1 MSFLD
6 GIVGTSLNP
15 DIFFVIIIVLVGM
28 VAIFL
33 RKSGLVYIGPDEIG
47 LVIKNFGSPLPKG
60 QILAFNDEAGYQ
72 ADVLAPGWRF
82 KTPYFYSVEKFPVLQ
97 IPSDS
102 VGVILSQIGKDLP
115 AGALNATGE
124 GLSAEDYKD
133 PRVFISKN
141 GEKGIQRIVLPYSST
156 WTLNPVA
163 FVVRTTAGT
172 WGKPMS
178 ESGTKGF
185 ENMHTSVTVVGGVS
199 NLVSAEVGK

>member
-1 MSFLD
+1 MSIGSNLSM
-6 GIVGTSLNP
+6 IL
-15 DIFFVIIIVLVGM
+15 VIIAVFTVIALL
-28 VAIFL
+28 L
-33 RKSGLVYIGPDEIG
+33 RRAGLVYIGPDEIG
-47 LVIKNFGSPLPKG
+47 LVIKNFGDPLPKG
-60 QILAFNDEAGYQ
+60 QILAFNGEAGYQ

-82 KTPYFYSVEKFPVLQ
+82 KTPYFYYVEKFPVLQ
-97 IPSDS
+97 IPPDS

-124 GLSAEDYKD
+124 GLLAEDYKD

-163 FVVRTTAGT
+163 FVVMTTAGT

-185 ENMHTSVTVVGGVS
+185 ENIKTSVTIVSGGPRFA
-199 NLVSAEVGK
+199 SAEVGR

>member
-1 MSFLD
+1 MAFLD
-6 GIVGTSLNP
+6 GITGTGLNP
-15 DIFFVIIIVLVGM
+15 EILLVIIIVLAGM
-28 VAIFL
+28 AALLL

-47 LVIKNFGSPLPKG
+47 LVIKNFGNPLPKG
-60 QILAFNDEAGYQ
+60 QILAFNGEAGYQ

-82 KTPYFYSVEKFPVLQ
+82 KTPYFYYVEKFPVLQ

-133 PRVFISKN
+133 PRVFINKN

-185 ENMHTSVTVVGGVS
+185 ENMQTSVTVVGGGS
-199 NLVSAEVGK
+199 KLIPAEVGK

>member
-1 MSFLD
+1 MGYNLAM
-6 GIVGTSLNP
+6 ILV
-15 DIFFVIIIVLVGM
+15 VIAVLAL
-28 VAIFL
+28 VALLIRTL
-33 RKSGLVYIGPDEIG
+33 GLVYIGPNEIG
-47 LVIKNFGSPLPKG
+47 LVIKNFGNPMPKG
-60 QILAFNDEAGYQ
+60 QILAFNGEAGYQ
-72 ADVLAPGWRF
+72 ADLLAPGWRF
-82 KTPYFYSVEKFPVLQ
+82 KIPYFYRVEKFPVLQ

-102 VGVILSQIGKDLP
+102 VGIILSQIGKDLP

-124 GLSAEDYKD
+124 GLSPEDYKD
-133 PRVFISKN
+133 PRVFVSKN

-185 ENMHTSVTVVGGVS
+185 ENLRTSVTSVGGVS
-199 NLVSAEVGK
+199 RLASSDMGR

>member
-1 MSFLD
+1 M
-6 GIVGTSLNP
+6 I
-15 DIFFVIIIVLVGM
+15 FVIFVLLVILGLL
-28 VAIFL
+28 I
-33 RKSGLVYIGPDEIG
+33 RKSGLVYIGPNEIG
-47 LVIKNFGSPLPKG
+47 LLIKNFGNPLPKG
-60 QILAFNDEAGYQ
+60 QILAFNGEAGYQ

-82 KTPYFYSVEKFPVLQ
+82 KTPYVYNVEKFPVLQ
-97 IPSDS
+97 IPADS

-172 WGKPMS
+172 WGKPIN
-178 ESGTKGF
+178 ESGIKGF
-185 ENMHTSVTVVGGVS
+185 ENIKTSVTAVGG
-199 NLVSAEVGK
+199 LKLASAEVGDKHVQ

>member
-1 MSFLD
+1 MAFLD
-6 GIVGTSLNP
+6 GIIGTGLNS
-15 DIFFVIIIVLVGM
+15 DILLVIIIVLAGM
-28 VAIFL
+28 AAILL

-47 LVIKNFGSPLPKG
+47 LVIKNFGNPLPKG
-60 QILAFNDEAGYQ
+60 QILAFNGEAGYQ

-82 KTPYFYSVEKFPVLQ
+82 KTPYFYHVEKFPVLQ

-133 PRVFISKN
+133 PRVFIGKN

-185 ENMHTSVTVVGGVS
+185 ENMHTSVTTVGGVS
-199 NLVSAEVGK
+199 KLVSAEVGK